1 MTDDCFQ
8 RTALLVG
15 EEGLRCLA
23 EAHVAIAG
31 LGGVGSYAA
40 EAIGRAGVGRITL
53 ADFDIVEATNLNRQL
68 VALESSLGHPKVDVA
83 AARLREINPDADIR
97 VMRAFIGPENLGE
110 FLEGVGYVIDAIDSV
125 EAKTCLLAAAHTRGL
140 HVVSCMGAANK
151 LSPVGVCVD
160 DIGAT
165 RYCPLARVVRHGL
178 RRMGISSGIR
188 CVYTREN
195 RGVNVESGT
204 TDEQRKK
211 RVQGSISYVPGLI
224 GLTAAGVIVN
234 DILGLTWD
242 QAR

>member
-1 MTDDCFQ
+1 MMDLRFQ

-15 EEGLRCLA
+15 EEGLRRLA
-23 EAHVAIAG
+23 GAHVAIAG

-53 ADFDIVEATNLNRQL
+53 ADFDVVEATNLNRQL
-68 VALESSLGHPKVDVA
+68 VALESTIGRPKANVA
-83 AARLREINPDADIR
+83 AERLREINPEAEVR
-97 VMRAFIGPENLGE
+97 VMRAFVGPDNLDA
-110 FLEGVGYVIDAIDSV
+110 FLGDAGYVIDAIDSV
-125 EAKTCLLAAAHTRGL
+125 EAKVQLLAAAHARGL

-165 RYCPLARVVRHGL
+165 RYCPLARVVRQGL
-178 RRMGISSGIR
+178 RRMGIDSGIR

-211 RVQGSISYVPGLI
+211 RVQGSISYVPGLV
-224 GLTAAGVIVN
+224 GLTAAGVVVN